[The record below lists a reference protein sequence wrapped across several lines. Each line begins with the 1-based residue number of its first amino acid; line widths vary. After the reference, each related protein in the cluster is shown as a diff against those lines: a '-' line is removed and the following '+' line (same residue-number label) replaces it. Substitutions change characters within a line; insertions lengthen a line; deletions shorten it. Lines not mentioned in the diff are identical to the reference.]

1 MCVLQAY
8 WGCAIGRHLLQ
19 ASVRWADANGI
30 ARITLNV
37 LETNTK
43 AIQLYEQFGFEM
55 EGVLRK
61 DKRLSDGR
69 YYNTVV
75 MGRC

>member
-1 MCVLQAY
+1 M
-8 WGCAIGRHLLQ
+8 
-19 ASVRWADANGI
+19 
-30 ARITLNV
+30 NV